1 MLTAAFAFAAGF
13 ALLLPQMSIAGAA
26 IGGLMISA
34 CATALAELF
43 MTWRLGRL
51 NARMKTALD
60 NMSHGLCMFDESE
73 RLVVR
78 NRRYMEMYHLSD
90 KVVKPGIT
98 LTQLLE
104 YRRASG
110 SFSRDIN
117 EYRKDMLPALRSGQ
131 STSNE
136 VRSPDG
142 HLIAVRNSPRPD
154 GGWVATHEDITERR
168 RAESERAEMQQ
179 YEKRRTT
186 IETAITEFR
195 ARVENHLHQVTSSTE
210 AMRTT
215 AAGLLS
221 SSGQTSERAQS
232 AVTASNEASTNVETA
247 AIAAEQ
253 LNGSITEIG
262 KQIGLAA
269 EIVTQSV
276 TETHATNEKISGLAH
291 AAQRIGD
298 VVKLIRAIAGQTNL
312 LALNA
317 TIEAARAGE
326 AGKGFAVVAAEVKML
341 AVQTSKATEEI
352 SSQIAS
358 VQKASTEAVAA
369 IVRIS
374 NRMGEI
380 DAVASAVD
388 GAVQQQASATG
399 EISENV
405 LGAAQGTK
413 QVVAELGGVAQ
424 AAEQTRH
431 SAEDVLGS
439 SQAMETAA
447 AELRREVEGFLTQV
461 AV

>member
-1 MLTAAFAFAAGF
+1 MSLAHAALGGLAISAGF
-13 ALLLPQMSIAGAA
+13 
-26 IGGLMISA
+26 
-34 CATALAELF
+34 TALAELF
-43 MTWRLGRL
+43 LSWRLGRL
-51 NARMKTALD
+51 NARMNTALN
-60 NMSHGLCMFDESE
+60 NMSHGLCMFDGSE
-73 RLVVR
+73 RLVIK

-90 KVVKPGIT
+90 EVVKPGIT
-98 LTQLLE
+98 LAKLLE

-110 SFSRDIN
+110 SFSRDIDQ
-117 EYRKDMLPALRSGQ
+117 YRKEMLDTLRSGKNNE
-131 STSNE
+131 TE

-168 RAESERAEMQQ
+168 RAETERAEMQQ
-179 YEKRRTT
+179 YEQRRVT
-186 IETAITEFR
+186 IEAAIAEFR
-195 ARVENHLHQVTSSTE
+195 ARVENHLHQVSKSTE
-210 AMRTT
+210 AMRST
-215 AAGLLS
+215 ATGLLS

-247 AIAAEQ
+247 AVAAEQ

-269 EIVTQSV
+269 EIVAKSV
-276 TETHATNEKISGLAH
+276 TETHTTNEKISGLAQ

-352 SSQIAS
+352 SSQIAT
-358 VQKASTEAVAA
+358 VQKSSSEAVAA

-405 LGAAQGTK
+405 LGAAHGTK
-413 QVVAELGGVAQ
+413 KVVAELGGVAQ

-447 AELRREVEGFLTQV
+447 RALRHEVEGFLTQV